1 MSASLAWGWE
11 STRLG
16 YHLPCAAFPTPRAKT
31 SDRSQSHDGVPDSEG
46 VSLKY

>member
-16 YHLPCAAFPTPRAKT
+16 YLLPCAAFPTPRAKT
-31 SDRSQSHDGVPDSEG
+31 SNRSQSRDGVPDSES